1 MTNEQVNKLVNDNGK
16 MAYLLGLCFGA
27 LTELLN
33 NDKIAMCQKEPL
45 MNIHGALNEGLK
57 NLFYGKESE

>member
-27 LTELLN
+27 LGELLS
-33 NDKIAMCQKEPL
+33 NDKLAMCQKEPL
-45 MNIHGALNEGLK
+45 MNIYNALNRGCGTI
-57 NLFYGKESE
+57 FYGKENE